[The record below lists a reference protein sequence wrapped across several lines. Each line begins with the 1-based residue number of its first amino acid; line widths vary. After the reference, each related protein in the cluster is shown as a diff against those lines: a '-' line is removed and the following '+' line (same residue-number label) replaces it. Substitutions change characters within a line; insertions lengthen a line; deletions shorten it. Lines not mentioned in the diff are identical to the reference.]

1 MLPPL
6 RGRARFRPSL
16 ASLALA
22 IHGCGCRDERIY
34 TWSSNSRSCVRADQA
49 TASVHVLHRVCAGE
63 ESPGSTERNAG
74 QRPGLA
80 RRAQPCAR
88 GQRVPQKTDPLIVP
102 FGTRESGPPRCHQA
116 WQGGPRGKGEKAGQE
131 PTALPAT
138 GGARKT
144 SFGAKPS
151 SRGLLAGR
159 LRKRRHPAGRLH
171 EGAGDRGPERDGG
184 PRQNP
189 AYRSALFSGMKMCC
203 S

>member
-1 MLPPL
+1 MPV
-6 RGRARFRPSL
+6 F
-16 ASLALA
+16 
-22 IHGCGCRDERIY
+22 
-34 TWSSNSRSCVRADQA
+34 SRYWVRADQA
-49 TASVHVLHRVCAGE
+49 TARARVPRGVRAGE
-63 ESPGSTERNAG
+63 ESPGSKERNAG
-74 QRPGLA
+74 QRPGLV
-80 RRAQPCAR
+80 REPRLRVR
-88 GQRVPQKTDPLIVP
+88 GQRVPQKTDPLIGP
-102 FGTRESGPPRCHQA
+102 TGARESGPRMPETAGC
-116 WQGGPRGKGEKAGQE
+116 PRGKGEKAGQE

-159 LRKRRHPAGRLH
+159 PRKRRHPAGRLH

-189 AYRSALFSGMKMCC
+189 AYRSALFSGMKMRR

>member
-1 MLPPL
+1 MKRRRKKKRKTRRRKRKRKSEPAAAT
-6 RGRARFRPSL
+6 G
-16 ASLALA
+16 
-22 IHGCGCRDERIY
+22 
-34 TWSSNSRSCVRADQA
+34 RSCTISAFGRYYVRADQA
-49 TASVHVLHRVCAGE
+49 TARARVPHGVRAGE

-74 QRPGLA
+74 QRPGLV
-80 RRAQPCAR
+80 REPRLRVR
-88 GQRVPQKTDPLIVP
+88 GQTVPQKTNPLIGP
-102 FGTRESGPPRCHQA
+102 LGARESGPSATGSGR
-116 WQGGPRGKGEKAGQE
+116 GSRGKGEKAGQE

-171 EGAGDRGPERDGG
+171 ESAGDRGPERDGG

-189 AYRSALFSGMKMCC
+189 AYRSALFSRRTRR